1 MIDENGEV
9 QLMYLLFRLK
19 NWRPMEYY
27 ECGSNEKLIIRAF
40 MNKELEEYK
49 E

>member
-19 NWRPMEYY
+19 KWRPMEYY
-27 ECGSNEKLIIRAF
+27 ECGPNEKLIIRAF